1 MNETSSIRR
10 RKREDVFVI
19 TNCIAYFCLNTGRRC
34 SVSKLDLSHIQSWEG
49 EREKERDKVLCNIFH
64 AAAWETSSPTAERF
78 IRCCCCCCCCL
89 VLVLNEVSWPLW
101 DGRRRRRLYI
111 LSLEQQTEL
120 KVPRERDWFVIRS
133 FPLPLVYHD
142 PNLFDSAGTLPPPH
156 TSFNHRQKKK
166 GEKATPTVARARR
179 ERGHLPHM
187 YSRDPGLSEC
197 IIPADT
203 LFFLSFFLSFL
214 FSSFTHFFIL

>member
-10 RKREDVFVI
+10 RKRENVFVI

-49 EREKERDKVLCNIFH
+49 EREKERDKVLCNIFY

-156 TSFNHRQKKK
+156 TSFNHRQKKRGK
-166 GEKATPTVARARR
+166 KQRRPWRGPGEREVISPICIAGTPDYRNASSQR
-179 ERGHLPHM
+179 
-187 YSRDPGLSEC
+187 
-197 IIPADT
+197 T
-203 LFFLSFFLSFL
+203 LCSFFLSFFLSRL
-214 FSSFTHFFIL
+214 LLTFSFCK